1 MHWRYGEACRGSR
14 GREWRD
20 AGGGW
25 GSGSAALSSTCAVPL
40 GLRTPAA
47 RLCREVQQFTMA
59 TIRNSRDTCDSH
71 YTRWQHELLHLPEI
85 SHPSRKVSVLH
96 ECDLIVR
103 VWHVCVQCFQHRYP
117 NPIYGRCMHV
127 SLQCVCLS
135 DPSHSQAMIK

>member
-1 MHWRYGEACRGSR
+1 MHWRYGEACRGSQ

-47 RLCREVQQFTMA
+47 RLYREVQQFTMA

-71 YTRWQHELLHLPEI
+71 YTRWQPKLLPLARDKPPI
-85 SHPSRKVSVLH
+85 QKGFSV
-96 ECDLIVR
+96 
-103 VWHVCVQCFQHRYP
+103 
-117 NPIYGRCMHV
+117 
-127 SLQCVCLS
+127 
-135 DPSHSQAMIK
+135 A